1 VFSSFV
7 ETLAIQIHVF
17 SSNQPPSSPESLNF
31 ICTEKICDL
40 CSNLPTWFATI
51 NLNTKCTKFFH

>member
-40 CSNLPTWFATI
+40 CSNLPT
-51 NLNTKCTKFFH
+51 